1 MILLLRT
8 PATSKQIGK
17 CLRNISFILKP
28 QSILSA
34 ECWLGWRKRGS
45 NYYRIFENFITDF
58 TLKQHFVKK
67 DVPVRLHQL
76 AENLS
81 QIQNLCIQESILNL
95 AKESRYFIEWIV
107 PDMVQVDIDQAAELV
122 DLGRVLTHWLFKWE
136 KIWSDSTEKTKAI
149 QQAGDWFERIL
160 EISQIQSQSITA

>member
-1 MILLLRT
+1 M
-8 PATSKQIGK
+8 
-17 CLRNISFILKP
+17 
-28 QSILSA
+28 
-34 ECWLGWRKRGS
+34 
-45 NYYRIFENFITDF
+45 TDF

-81 QIQNLCIQESILNL
+81 QIQNLCIQESHQESILHL

-122 DLGRVLTHWLFKWE
+122 DLGRILTHWLFNWE